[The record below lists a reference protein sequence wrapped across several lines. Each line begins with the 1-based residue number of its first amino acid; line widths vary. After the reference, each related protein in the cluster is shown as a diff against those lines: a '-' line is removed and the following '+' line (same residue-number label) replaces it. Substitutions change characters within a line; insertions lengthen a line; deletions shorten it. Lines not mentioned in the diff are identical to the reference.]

1 MTNTKQDTEDYYI
14 CLDDRLDDKKVSD
27 TFIHKMGEFILQTI
41 LS

>member
-14 CLDDRLDDKKVSD
+14 CLDDRLDDKSD